1 MIYVTDL
8 TEYLFCPY
16 KLYLKKIKGLPLPQ
30 TPEML
35 TGTIIHKIYE
45 EVLLRERIIIDQRI
59 DEKMGIDEIFKILYA
74 DSKRVIKNIMIKNKE
89 KLKDAG
95 VDYLELI
102 KELQEEL
109 KEDELLKSI
118 RIKKYIALYG
128 KDQNLY
134 KNLFMIKDMEYSVFS
149 NELGLSGKIDKLEE
163 DSEGNLFPIELKTG
177 LFSNGIRK
185 HEKLQV
191 SAYALLLEK
200 ERGIKIPLGFLEYY
214 QVKQRI
220 PFLIKDEDKK
230 EVLDI
235 LAKVK
240 ELLEGEREPKKER
253 KNFCN
258 RCGYN
263 DFCWGS

>member
-16 KLYLKKIKGLPLPQ
+16 KLYLKKIKGLPLTQ
-30 TPEML
+30 TSEML

-45 EVLLRERIIIDQRI
+45 EVLSREKIIIEQRI
-59 DEKMGIDEIFKILYA
+59 DENMGIDEIFKILYA
-74 DSKRVIKNIMIKNKE
+74 DSKRVIKNIMIKNKS
-89 KLKDAG
+89 KLKETG

-118 RIKKYIALYG
+118 RIKKYMGLYG
-128 KDQNLY
+128 KDSNLY
-134 KNLFMIKDMEYSVFS
+134 KNLFMLKDMEYSVSS
-149 NELGLSGKIDKLEE
+149 NELGLCGKIDKLEE
-163 DSEGNLFPIELKTG
+163 DSEGNLFPVELKTG
-177 LFSNGIRK
+177 LFSNGMRK

-220 PFLIKDEDKK
+220 PFLIKEEDKK

-235 LAKVK
+235 LSKVK
-240 ELLEGEREPKKER
+240 EILEEEIEPKKEK
-253 KNFCN
+253 KNFCK

-263 DFCWGS
+263 EFCWNS

>member
-45 EVLLRERIIIDQRI
+45 EVMLRERIIIDQRI

-74 DSKRVIKNIMIKNKE
+74 DSKRVIKNIMIKNKG

-118 RIKKYIALYG
+118 RIKKYIGLYG

-134 KNLFMIKDMEYSVFS
+134 KNLFMMKDMEYSIFS
-149 NELGLSGKIDKLEE
+149 TELGLSGKIDKLEE
-163 DSEGNLFPIELKTG
+163 DSEGNLFPVELKTG

-235 LAKVK
+235 LSKVK
-240 ELLEGEREPKKER
+240 ELLEGEKEPKKDK
-253 KNFCN
+253 KNFCK

-263 DFCWGS
+263 EFCWSS

>member
-35 TGTIIHKIYE
+35 AGTIIHKVYE
-45 EVLLRERIIIDQRI
+45 EVMLRERIIIDQRI

-118 RIKKYIALYG
+118 RIKKYIGLYG

-134 KNLFMIKDMEYSVFS
+134 KNLFMMKDMEYSIFS

-163 DSEGNLFPIELKTG
+163 DSEGNLFPVELKTG

-200 ERGIKIPLGFLEYY
+200 ERGIKILLGFLEYY
-214 QVKQRI
+214 RVKQRV

-235 LAKVK
+235 LSKVK
-240 ELLEGEREPKKER
+240 ELLEGEKEPRKDR
-253 KNFCN
+253 KNFCK

-263 DFCWGS
+263 EFCWGS

>member
-1 MIYVTDL
+1 
-8 TEYLFCPY
+8 
-16 KLYLKKIKGLPLPQ
+16 
-30 TPEML
+30 ML

-89 KLKDAG
+89 KLKDTG
-95 VDYLELI
+95 IDYLELI

-118 RIKKYIALYG
+118 RIKKYMGLYG

-134 KNLFMIKDMEYSVFS
+134 KNLFMIKDMEYSIFS

-163 DSEGNLFPIELKTG
+163 DSEGNLFPVELKTG

-185 HEKLQV
+185 HEKIQV

-200 ERGIKIPLGFLEYY
+200 ERGIQVPLGFLEYY

-230 EVLDI
+230 EVLNI
-235 LAKVK
+235 LGKVK
-240 ELLEGEREPKKER
+240 ELLEAEKEPKKER

-263 DFCWGS
+263 EFCWSS

>member
-30 TPEML
+30 TPEMI

-45 EVLLRERIIIDQRI
+45 EVMLRERIIIDQRI
-59 DEKMGIDEIFKILYA
+59 DEKMGIDEIFKVLYA

-118 RIKKYIALYG
+118 RIKKYIGLCG

-134 KNLFMIKDMEYSVFS
+134 KNLFMMKDMEYSIFS

-163 DSEGNLFPIELKTG
+163 DPEGNLFPVELKTG

-235 LAKVK
+235 LSKVK
-240 ELLEGEREPKKER
+240 EVLEGEKEPR
-253 KNFCN
+253 KDRKSFCK

-263 DFCWGS
+263 EFCWGS

>member
-16 KLYLKKIKGLPLPQ
+16 KLYLKKIRGIPVPQ

-35 TGTIIHKIYE
+35 TGTIIHKVYE
-45 EVLLRERIIIDQRI
+45 EVLLRERIIIEQRI
-59 DEKMGIDEIFKILYA
+59 GEEMGIDEIFKILYA
-74 DSKRVIKNIMIKNKE
+74 DSKRVIKNVMIKNKD
-89 KLKDAG
+89 KLKAAE
-95 VDYLELI
+95 VDYLKLI

-109 KEDELLKSI
+109 KEDELLKAI
-118 RIKKYIALYG
+118 RIKKYMGLYG
-128 KDQNLY
+128 KDPNLY
-134 KNLFMIKDMEYSVFS
+134 KNLFLMKDMEYWVSS
-149 NELGLSGKIDKLEE
+149 NELGLTGKIDKLEE
-163 DSEGNLFPIELKTG
+163 DSEGNIFPVELKTG

-191 SAYALLLEK
+191 AAYALLLED
-200 ERGIKIPLGFLEYY
+200 ERGVKIPLGFLEYY

-220 PFLIKDEDKK
+220 PFLIKDEDKA

-235 LAKVK
+235 LSKVK
-240 ELLEGEREPKKER
+240 DLFETEKEPKKER

-258 RCGYN
+258 RCGYYEI
-263 DFCWGS
+263 CWES

>member
-30 TPEML
+30 TSEML

-45 EVLLRERIIIDQRI
+45 EVLLRERIIIEQRI
-59 DEKMGIDEIFKILYA
+59 DENMGIDEIFKILYA
-74 DSKRVIKNIMIKNKE
+74 DSKRVIKNIMIQNKSR
-89 KLKDAG
+89 LKEAG

-118 RIKKYIALYG
+118 RIKKYISIYG
-128 KDQNLY
+128 KDSNLY
-134 KNLFMIKDMEYSVFS
+134 KNLFMLKDMEYPISS

-163 DSEGNLFPIELKTG
+163 DSEGNIFPVELKTG

-185 HEKLQV
+185 HEKIQV

-220 PFLIKDEDKK
+220 PFLIKEEDKK
-230 EVLDI
+230 EVLEI
-235 LAKVK
+235 LEKVK
-240 ELLEGEREPKKER
+240 ELLNNENEPKKEK

-263 DFCWGS
+263 EFCWGE

>member
-45 EVLLRERIIIDQRI
+45 EVLLREKIIIDQRI
-59 DEKMGIDEIFKILYA
+59 DEKMGIDEIFKVLYA

-89 KLKDAG
+89 KLKATG
-95 VDYLELI
+95 VDYLDLI

-118 RIKKYIALYG
+118 RIKKYMGIHG
-128 KDQNLY
+128 KDQNLH
-134 KNLFMIKDMEYSVFS
+134 KNLFMMKDMEYSVSS
-149 NELGLSGKIDKLEE
+149 NELGLRGKIDKLEE

-177 LFSNGIRK
+177 LFSNGIRR

-200 ERGIKIPLGFLEYY
+200 EKGIKVELGFLEYY

-230 EVLDI
+230 EVLVI
-235 LAKVK
+235 LEKVK
-240 ELLEGEREPKKER
+240 GLLEEEKEPRKER
-253 KNFCN
+253 KNICD
-258 RCGYN
+258 RCGYKE
-263 DFCWGS
+263 FCWSG

>member
-16 KLYLKKIKGLPLPQ
+16 KLYLKKIKGLQLPQ

-118 RIKKYIALYG
+118 RIKKYIGLYG

-163 DSEGNLFPIELKTG
+163 DSEGNLFPVELKTG

-185 HEKLQV
+185 HEKIQV

-200 ERGIKIPLGFLEYY
+200 ERGLKYPL
-214 QVKQRI
+214 
-220 PFLIKDEDKK
+220 
-230 EVLDI
+230 
-235 LAKVK
+235 
-240 ELLEGEREPKKER
+240 
-253 KNFCN
+253 
-258 RCGYN
+258 
-263 DFCWGS
+263 DF

>member
-45 EVLLRERIIIDQRI
+45 EVMLRERIIIDQRI
-59 DEKMGIDEIFKILYA
+59 NEKMGIDEIFKILYA
-74 DSKRVIKNIMIKNKE
+74 DSKRVIKNIMIKNKG

-118 RIKKYIALYG
+118 RIKKYIGLYG
-128 KDQNLY
+128 KEQNLY
-134 KNLFMIKDMEYSVFS
+134 KNLFMMKDMEYSIFS
-149 NELGLSGKIDKLEE
+149 TELGLSGKIDKLEE
-163 DSEGNLFPIELKTG
+163 DSEGNLFPVELKTG

-235 LAKVK
+235 LSKVK
-240 ELLEGEREPKKER
+240 ELLEGEKEPKKDK
-253 KNFCN
+253 KNFCK

-263 DFCWGS
+263 EFCWSS

>member
-45 EVLLRERIIIDQRI
+45 EVMLRERIIIDQRI

-74 DSKRVIKNIMIKNKE
+74 DSKRVIKNIMIKNKG

-118 RIKKYIALYG
+118 RIKKYIGLYG

-134 KNLFMIKDMEYSVFS
+134 KNLFMMKDMEYSIFS

-163 DSEGNLFPIELKTG
+163 DPEGNLFPVELKTG

-235 LAKVK
+235 LSKVK
-240 ELLEGEREPKKER
+240 ELLEGEKEPKKDK
-253 KNFCN
+253 KNFCK

-263 DFCWGS
+263 EFCWSS

>member
-45 EVLLRERIIIDQRI
+45 EVMLRERIIIDQRI
-59 DEKMGIDEIFKILYA
+59 NEKMGIDEIFKILYA
-74 DSKRVIKNIMIKNKE
+74 DSKRVIKNIMIKNKG

-118 RIKKYIALYG
+118 RIKKYIGLYG

-134 KNLFMIKDMEYSVFS
+134 KNLFMMKDMEYSIFS
-149 NELGLSGKIDKLEE
+149 TELGLSGKIDKLEE
-163 DSEGNLFPIELKTG
+163 DSEGNLFPVELKTG

-235 LAKVK
+235 LSKVK
-240 ELLEGEREPKKER
+240 ELLEGEKEPKKDK
-253 KNFCN
+253 KNFCK

-263 DFCWGS
+263 EFCWSS

>member
-45 EVLLRERIIIDQRI
+45 EVMLRERIIIDQRI
-59 DEKMGIDEIFKILYA
+59 DEKMGIDEIFKVLYA

-118 RIKKYIALYG
+118 RIKKYIGLYG

-134 KNLFMIKDMEYSVFS
+134 KNLFMMKDMEYSIFS

-163 DSEGNLFPIELKTG
+163 DSEGNLFPVELKTG

-235 LAKVK
+235 LSKVK
-240 ELLEGEREPKKER
+240 ELLEGEKEPSKDR
-253 KNFCN
+253 KNFCK

-263 DFCWGS
+263 EFCWGS

>member
-30 TPEML
+30 TPEMI

-45 EVLLRERIIIDQRI
+45 EVMLRERIIIDQRI
-59 DEKMGIDEIFKILYA
+59 DEKMGIDEIFKVLYA

-118 RIKKYIALYG
+118 RIKKYIGLYG

-134 KNLFMIKDMEYSVFS
+134 KNLFMMKDMEYSIFS

-163 DSEGNLFPIELKTG
+163 DPEGNLFPVELKTG

-235 LAKVK
+235 LSKVK
-240 ELLEGEREPKKER
+240 EVLEGEKEPR
-253 KNFCN
+253 KDRKSFCK

-263 DFCWGS
+263 EFCWGS

>member
-35 TGTIIHKIYE
+35 VGTIIHKIYE
-45 EVLLRERIIIDQRI
+45 EVMLRERIIIDQRI

-118 RIKKYIALYG
+118 RIKKYIGLYG

-134 KNLFMIKDMEYSVFS
+134 KNLFMMKDMEYSIFS

-163 DSEGNLFPIELKTG
+163 DSEGNLFPVELKTG

-235 LAKVK
+235 LSKVK
-240 ELLEGEREPKKER
+240 ELLEGEKEPSKDR
-253 KNFCN
+253 KNFCK

-263 DFCWGS
+263 EFCWGS

>member
-45 EVLLRERIIIDQRI
+45 EVMLREKIIIDQRI

-118 RIKKYIALYG
+118 RIKKYIGLYG

-134 KNLFMIKDMEYSVFS
+134 KNLFMMKDMEYSIFS

-163 DSEGNLFPIELKTG
+163 DSEGNLFPVELKTG

-235 LAKVK
+235 LSKVK
-240 ELLEGEREPKKER
+240 ELLEGEKEPRKDR
-253 KNFCN
+253 KNFCK

-263 DFCWGS
+263 EFCWGS

>member
-30 TPEML
+30 TSEML

-45 EVLLRERIIIDQRI
+45 EVLSRERIIIEQRI
-59 DEKMGIDEIFKILYA
+59 DDNMGIDEIFKILYA

-118 RIKKYIALYG
+118 RIKKYMGIYG
-128 KDQNLY
+128 KDPNLY
-134 KNLFMIKDMEYSVFS
+134 KNLFMLKDMEYPISS

-163 DSEGNLFPIELKTG
+163 DSEGNLFPVELKTG

-220 PFLIKDEDKK
+220 PFLIKEEDKK

-235 LAKVK
+235 LSRVK
-240 ELLEGEREPKKER
+240 ELFDEEKEPKKE
-253 KNFCN
+253 KKTYCK

-263 DFCWGS
+263 EFCWNS

>member
-45 EVLLRERIIIDQRI
+45 EVMLRERIIIDQRI
-59 DEKMGIDEIFKILYA
+59 DEKMGIDEIFKVLYA

-118 RIKKYIALYG
+118 RIKKYIGLYG

-134 KNLFMIKDMEYSVFS
+134 KNLFMMKDMEYSIFS

-163 DSEGNLFPIELKTG
+163 DSEGNLFPVELKTG

-200 ERGIKIPLGFLEYY
+200 ERGIKIPVGFLEYY
-214 QVKQRI
+214 QIKQRI

-235 LAKVK
+235 LSKVK
-240 ELLEGEREPKKER
+240 ELLEGEKEPRKDR
-253 KNFCN
+253 KNFCK

-263 DFCWGS
+263 EFCWGS

>member
-30 TPEML
+30 TSEML

-45 EVLLRERIIIDQRI
+45 EVLSRERIIIEQRI
-59 DEKMGIDEIFKILYA
+59 EENMGIDEIFKILYA
-74 DSKRVIKNIMIKNKE
+74 DSKRVIKNIMIKNKS
-89 KLKDAG
+89 KLKEAG

-118 RIKKYIALYG
+118 RIKKYIGLYG
-128 KDQNLY
+128 KDANLY
-134 KNLFMIKDMEYSVFS
+134 KNLFMLKDMEFPISS

-163 DSEGNLFPIELKTG
+163 DSEGNLFPVELKTG

-191 SAYALLLEK
+191 SAYALILEK
-200 ERGIKIPLGFLEYY
+200 ERGVKVPLGFLEYY

-220 PFLIKDEDKK
+220 PFLVKEEDKE

-235 LAKVK
+235 LSKVK
-240 ELLEGEREPKKER
+240 ELLEEEKEPKKEK
-253 KNFCN
+253 KNFCK

-263 DFCWGS
+263 EFCWNS

>member
-30 TPEML
+30 TTEML
-35 TGTIIHKIYE
+35 TGTIIHKVYE
-45 EVLLRERIIIDQRI
+45 EVLLRERIIIEQRI
-59 DEKMGIDEIFKILYA
+59 EEEMGIDEIFKILYA
-74 DSKRVIKNIMIKNKE
+74 DSKRVIKNVMIKNKE
-89 KLKDAG
+89 KLKEAG
-95 VDYLELI
+95 VNYLELI

-118 RIKKYIALYG
+118 RIKKYMGLNG
-128 KDQNLY
+128 KDTNLY
-134 KNLFMIKDMEYSVFS
+134 KNLFMMRDMEYWVSS
-149 NELGLSGKIDKLEE
+149 NELDLTGKIDKLEE
-163 DSEGNLFPIELKTG
+163 DSEGNLFPVELKTG

-200 ERGIKIPLGFLEYY
+200 ERGIKIPLGFLDYY

-220 PFLIKDEDKK
+220 PFLIKDEDKE

-235 LAKVK
+235 LSKVK
-240 ELLEGEREPKKER
+240 KLLEEEKEPKKE
-253 KNFCN
+253 KKSFCK

-263 DFCWGS
+263 EFCWGN